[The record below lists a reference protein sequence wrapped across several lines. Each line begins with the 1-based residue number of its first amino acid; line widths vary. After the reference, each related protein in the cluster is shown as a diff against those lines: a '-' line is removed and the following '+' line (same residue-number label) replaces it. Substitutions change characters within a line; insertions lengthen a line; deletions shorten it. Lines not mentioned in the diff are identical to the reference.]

1 MGELSPSR
9 GPLLIFG
16 PLLILGPS
24 VPVRLAC
31 SERIGREESV
41 ALEWGSKNSG
51 RLLVAEAI

>member
-1 MGELSPSR
+1 MGVLSPSR
-9 GPLLIFG
+9 G